1 MRGVKCCRMMM
12 DFYFEFVIRY
22 YNKFVIVTYVNLE
35 NEVVDDLRNF
45 VFEYF
50 ELGGKEYKFLDLGRI
65 MDGNEKLVELT
76 RNSFT
81 LYIRD

>member
-1 MRGVKCCRMMM
+1 M

-22 YNKFVIVTYVNLE
+22 YNKIVIITFVNLE

-45 VFEYF
+45 VSVYF
-50 ELGGKEYKFLDLGRI
+50 ELGEKEYKFLDLGRI
-65 MDGNEKLVELT
+65 MDGNEKLIELS

-81 LYIRD
+81 LYIRE

>member
-1 MRGVKCCRMMM
+1 M
-12 DFYFEFVIRY
+12 DVYFEFVIRY

-35 NEVVDDLRNF
+35 NEVVDDLRCF
-45 VFEYF
+45 VTKYF
-50 ELGGKEYKFLDLGRI
+50 DLGDKEYKFLDLGRI
-65 MDGNEKLVELT
+65 MDGNEKLIELT